1 MESLFTIKFGSI
13 IEERHRA
20 NSSITSPP
28 ELDHPIQE
36 QVRFLLQ
43 DIETALKIL
52 GFFPQNIVYSNI
64 LSEMEGVIMISNQ
77 VVEMIRV
84 MQSHIR
90 IIAINSIQCLLNV
103 IILQQEF
110 QMDYNLMNSSGEKVT
125 GNHISLLPP
134 VYSLGS

>member
-1 MESLFTIKFGSI
+1 MESVFTIKFGSI
-13 IEERHRA
+13 IEERRRA
-20 NSSITSPP
+20 NSITSPP

-52 GFFPQNIVYSNI
+52 GFFPQNIVYSNV

-84 MQSHIR
+84 MQSHIFE
-90 IIAINSIQCLLNV
+90 S
-103 IILQQEF
+103 
-110 QMDYNLMNSSGEKVT
+110 
-125 GNHISLLPP
+125 
-134 VYSLGS
+134 